1 MSNITWKLAFQNF
14 RVEIRD
20 ECSNIGTMCALVI
33 MLVSHG
39 ISILHVY
46 VYFTVLPFGKE
57 IFIGK
62 LSGRFLTTGAP
73 SIRKFSVATES
84 EKSHCTACFIF
95 GVLTLVAAIGSF
107 HILLACTIS
116 FPAFYRVVMGS
127 DAGLQNFD
135 TLVISGAHLPAYV
148 LSSSFV
154 VVVPSS
160 KL

>member
-1 MSNITWKLAFQNF
+1 M
-14 RVEIRD
+14 EIRD
-20 ECSNIGTMCALVI
+20 EFSNLGTMCALVI
-33 MLVSHG
+33 MLVSHR

-95 GVLTLVAAIGSF
+95 GVLTLVAAIGSSL
-107 HILLACTIS
+107 ILLACTI
-116 FPAFYRVVMGS
+116 FLPAVYFLGTGS
-127 DAGLQNFD
+127 GDWLQKYA
-135 TLVISGAHLPAYV
+135 TLVISGDHLPAYV
-148 LSSSFV
+148 ASSSFV
-154 VVVPSS
+154 FMVPSS
-160 KL
+160 EPYVAINAHTVLSSE